1 MLSIVHSDEKWD
13 LSEQF
18 IYNWRIVRVWFSA
31 ERFGHSSPAIW
42 SRVRQ
47 AEQTARAY
55 LPFPGSQTFT
65 YAHVYTRLHAQ
76 TCATIRISLSPQNDS
91 AIYIGAIKPE
101 KNPKQHLKR
110 CSVLSTYQETTSQSS
125 SSSLADLGWRRM
137 TLLNGIAIFNPRG
150 LWDRVGVIPTER
162 FTL

>member
-1 MLSIVHSDEKWD
+1 MNIEMLSIVHSDEKWD

-18 IYNWRIVRVWFSA
+18 IYNWRIIRVWFSA

-91 AIYIGAIKPE
+91 TIYIGAIKPE
-101 KNPKQHLKR
+101 KRPK
-110 CSVLSTYQETTSQSS
+110 TAPE
-125 SSSLADLGWRRM
+125 
-137 TLLNGIAIFNPRG
+137 TLLCFI
-150 LWDRVGVIPTER
+150 DIPGNNVAELKLLACR
-162 FTL
+162 SWLKENDAVKWNCHL